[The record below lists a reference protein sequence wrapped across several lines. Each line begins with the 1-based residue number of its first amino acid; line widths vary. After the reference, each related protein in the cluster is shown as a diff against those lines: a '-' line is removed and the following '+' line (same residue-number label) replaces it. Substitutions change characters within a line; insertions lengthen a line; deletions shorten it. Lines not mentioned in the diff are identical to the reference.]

1 MTKLFLNL
9 DLETTGLYPTKD
21 HILEIAWD
29 ILDENLVSTLSEPRT
44 FIVEHGDDW
53 GAVWNAL
60 RSAPEVV
67 RKMHTQSGLVSDML
81 SYDSD
86 AEPMADIA
94 ILLDGDLRMAYSER
108 PSATTIH
115 FMGFSPAFDR
125 SFLAANSMTEIIV
138 SETRGRMHHRLF
150 DLSSVKIAY
159 EMAGLEMPYYS
170 NANPHRAVNDITEVA
185 DFARLVRNDM
195 RLISTANLKER
206 R

>member
-9 DLETTGLYPTKD
+9 DLETTGLDPDKD

-29 ILDENLVSTLSEPRT
+29 ILDDNLVSTVPEPRT
-44 FIVEHGDDW
+44 FIVNHGDSW
-53 GAVWNAL
+53 SKVWSQL
-60 RSAPEVV
+60 RDAPKVV
-67 RKMHTQSGLVSDML
+67 RDMHIKSGLLGDMISDTGRSL
-81 SYDSD
+81 D
-86 AEPMADIA
+86 DIGD
-94 ILLDGDLRMAYSER
+94 LLDGDLRVAYSEK
-108 PSATTIH
+108 PADTTIH

-138 SETRGRMHHRLF
+138 NEKSGRMHHRLF

-159 EMAGLEMPYYS
+159 EMAGLELPYYS
-170 NANPHRAVNDITEVA
+170 NSNPHRALNDITEVA

-195 RLISTANLKER
+195 RLIPTTNLKER